1 MGDLTEREIFDRM
14 KSSLRESA
22 DICLR
27 LARGERGPLYR
38 QLRAHLGLIEGTL
51 RQAAWWREDA
61 RWLYVVPI
69 VAKAHQEAGRWLREK
84 GPTTGQKF
92 AKLAG
97 IMRSC
102 QKAAEDL
109 QLKRTERVGMILPR
123 PLPGPHR
130 DTRPVQVKTPGGLII
145 PGSLH

>member
-14 KSSLRESA
+14 KSSFRESA

-51 RQAAWWREDA
+51 RQAGWWRDDA
-61 RWLYVVPI
+61 RWFNI
-69 VAKAHQEAGRWLREK
+69 VKYIARAHKEAGDWLRQK
-84 GPTTGQKF
+84 GPDTGRKFALLAEFLRFGQK
-92 AKLAG
+92 K
-97 IMRSC
+97 C
-102 QKAAEDL
+102 EEL
-109 QLKRTERVGMILPR
+109 QLQRSERVGMILPK

-145 PGSLH
+145 PGTLH